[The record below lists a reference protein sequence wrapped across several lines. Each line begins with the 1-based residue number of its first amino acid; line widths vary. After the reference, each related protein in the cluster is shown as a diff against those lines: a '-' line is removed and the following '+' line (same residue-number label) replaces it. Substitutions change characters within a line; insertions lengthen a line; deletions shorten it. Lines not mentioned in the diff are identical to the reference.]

1 MKLPNHYRGFPNSV
15 QSKTDL
21 LKKTNSE
28 KVTNGYA
35 SSDEEEFAKEGLR
48 VHNEYRRKHGVPDL
62 KLSESVR
69 QRMNCRTQIMLISV
83 SML

>member
-1 MKLPNHYRGFPNSV
+1 V
-15 QSKTDL
+15 
-21 LKKTNSE
+21 KKTNSE

-62 KLSESVR
+62 KLNELVR
-69 QRMNCRTQIMLISV
+69 
-83 SML
+83 